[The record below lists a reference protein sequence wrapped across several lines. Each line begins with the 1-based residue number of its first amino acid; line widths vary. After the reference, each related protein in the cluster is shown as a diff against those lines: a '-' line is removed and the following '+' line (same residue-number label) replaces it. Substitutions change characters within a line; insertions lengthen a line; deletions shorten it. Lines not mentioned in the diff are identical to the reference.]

1 LTRTNQATPADK
13 ASRALA
19 VATVSCLAA
28 LAARLS
34 YRHMLLLA
42 KRSHEYGLDA
52 HAFPLTVDGLD
63 LIGVLVLL
71 ADRRT
76 GRRSGWLP
84 WTVLTVGTLA
94 SIAANIAVAPN
105 NPVARAIS
113 GWSAVA
119 LLAAAKMLAHL
130 FEPPQHPHTPA
141 ADTAEEAVPGGAPT
155 PAPATDADDTPP
167 DTIDVRGHQRRRVPG
182 NAARRMPTSDAAR
195 AKWIAIWQAIR
206 HLDTATPEI
215 AAAHGVSLRTLQFIR
230 AAGQEGH
237 LQPPDLQFHPEATAA
252 SGLASSDGDP
262 AAQPNHHDSLT
273 SALT

>member
-1 LTRTNQATPADK
+1 VPRTSHQTFADQAI
-13 ASRALA
+13 RVIA
-19 VATVSCLAA
+19 VATVSGLAA
-28 LAARLS
+28 LAARIS

-42 KRSHEYGLDA
+42 ERSHEYGLDA

-63 LIGVLVLL
+63 VIGVLVLL

-84 WTVLTVGTLA
+84 WTVLTIGTLA

-130 FEPPQHPHTPA
+130 FEPTQLSQGPNK
-141 ADTAEEAVPGGAPT
+141 ES
-155 PAPATDADDTPP
+155 ADDAVSAGAQALTSANDEADDNHG
-167 DTIDVRGHQRRRVPG
+167 DTVGVRGHQRRRVTG
-182 NAARRMPTSDAAR
+182 DAARRIPTSDAAR
-195 AKWIAIWQAIR
+195 ANWVAIWHATK
-206 HLDTATPEI
+206 HLDSATSEV

-230 AAGQEGH
+230 AAGLDGH
-237 LQPPDLQFHPEATAA
+237 LEPRPAAPAPTANG
-252 SGLASSDGDP
+252 SIPVGDDP
-262 AAQPNHHDSLT
+262 ATQADRHST
-273 SALT
+273 RTGAVT

>member
-1 LTRTNQATPADK
+1 MPGTNHLTLADHAT
-13 ASRALA
+13 RVIA
-19 VATVSCLAA
+19 VATVSGLAA
-28 LAARLS
+28 LAARIS

-42 KRSHEYGLDA
+42 ERSHEYGLDA

-94 SIAANIAVAPN
+94 SISANIAVAPN
-105 NPVARAIS
+105 NLVARAIS

-130 FEPPQHPHTPA
+130 FEPTQS
-141 ADTAEEAVPGGAPT
+141 ADRQAGQSTQEAVPGSAPT
-155 PAPATDADDTPP
+155 PTPANGAGDSPRDTV
-167 DTIDVRGHQRRRVPG
+167 DVRGHQRRRVAG
-182 NAARRMPTSDAAR
+182 DAARRVPTSDAAR
-195 AKWIAIWQAIR
+195 AKWIAIWQAIQ
-206 HLDTATPEI
+206 HLDTATPEV
-215 AAAHGVSLRTLQFIR
+215 AAAHAVSLRTLQFIR

-237 LQPPDLQFHPEATAA
+237 LQPPDPQPRPQETATGGPSRPTVTRRRSPTTTAA
-252 SGLASSDGDP
+252 SP
-262 AAQPNHHDSLT
+262 AP
-273 SALT
+273 